1 MSYMEIYMYDEL
13 YMELYVYLNRAL
25 SNVMMMYNV
34 AILYL
39 LILYLLT
46 CYVYNLYIYIEHVY
60 LHQTEQV
67 LYKTYTISVVH

>member
-1 MSYMEIYMYDEL
+1 MYDEL
-13 YMELYVYLNRAL
+13 YMELYVYLDRAL

-39 LILYLLT
+39 LIFYLLT
-46 CYVYNLYIYIEHVY
+46 CFVCIKPVY

-67 LYKTYTISVVH
+67 LYKTCTIFVAH